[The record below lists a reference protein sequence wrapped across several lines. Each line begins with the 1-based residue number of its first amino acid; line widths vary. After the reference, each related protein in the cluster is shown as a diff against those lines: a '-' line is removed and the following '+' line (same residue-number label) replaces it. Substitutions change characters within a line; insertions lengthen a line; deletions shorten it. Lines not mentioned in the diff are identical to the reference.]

1 MADFPLGELGLAPE
15 TLAALEG
22 AGYSTFLAIIDL
34 ERDDLLAIPGVTEE
48 AADRILAIIDELTV
62 VEGEGATGEGTADE
76 EEEAPSPDAGES

>member
-1 MADFPLGELGLAPE
+1 MADFPLNELDLAPE

-48 AADRILAIIDELTV
+48 AADRILSIIDELTV
-62 VEGEGATGEGTADE
+62 VEGEAVVGDETDE
-76 EEEAPSPDAGES
+76 EEAEGAVPDAGES